1 MPRAPHDIPAP
12 LLRVVLAGGVGP
24 VTFAR
29 LRDRLGSWDDIASAS
44 IASLAEVEGIG
55 TARAVRLRAEMDG
68 AAIDA
73 ERDAMASRGATLI
86 VHGDEDY
93 PALLAAIPDPPV
105 ALWVRGEIR
114 PEDQA
119 AIAIVGSRQCTAYG
133 REQAARF
140 AVALAQCGLTIMSGG
155 ARGIDGEA
163 HRGALRAE
171 GRTIVVCG
179 HGLAHAYPPEHAE
192 MFDRVAEGRGA
203 VISEH
208 PMGVAPRPELF
219 PRRNRIISGL
229 SVGVVV
235 IEAGR
240 GSGALI
246 TARMAA
252 EDHGR
257 EVMALPGRVDSPASA
272 GCLEAIRDGWAALV
286 TSHADVLLQID
297 SAGHLLKGAFAQVVA
312 ADAPGE
318 QPAVA
323 MGEQNLTDSQRAI
336 VAALRD
342 AGRAMIPDDLV
353 VATQLAPHMVM
364 AELTVLQIR
373 GLVARDD
380 RGVRLRGRVGATPAG
395 S

>member
-1 MPRAPHDIPAP
+1 M
-12 LLRVVLAGGVGP
+12 LRVVLAGGVGP
-24 VTFAR
+24 VTLSR
-29 LRDRLGSWDDIASAS
+29 LRARFGSWEDIASS
-44 IASLAEVEGIG
+44 NVASLAEVEGIG
-55 TARAVRLRAEMDG
+55 PARAVRLRAEMDG

-73 ERDAMASRGATLI
+73 ERDAMAARGVTLI
-86 VHGDEDY
+86 VHGDDDY

-140 AVALAQCGLTIMSGG
+140 AVALAQCGLTIVSGG

-179 HGLAHAYPPEHAE
+179 HGLAYTYPPEHGE
-192 MFDRVAEGRGA
+192 MFDRVADGRGA

-219 PRRNRIISGL
+219 PRRNRLISGL

-297 SAGHLLKGAFAQVVA
+297 SAGHLLKGAFARAVA
-312 ADAPGE
+312 VDAPGD
-318 QPAVA
+318 QPAVPLS
-323 MGEQNLTDSQRAI
+323 ELNLTDSQRAI
-336 VAALRD
+336 VSALRD

-353 VATQLAPHMVM
+353 VATQLAPHMVL

-380 RGVRLRGRVGATPAG
+380 RGVRLRERVGAAPAG